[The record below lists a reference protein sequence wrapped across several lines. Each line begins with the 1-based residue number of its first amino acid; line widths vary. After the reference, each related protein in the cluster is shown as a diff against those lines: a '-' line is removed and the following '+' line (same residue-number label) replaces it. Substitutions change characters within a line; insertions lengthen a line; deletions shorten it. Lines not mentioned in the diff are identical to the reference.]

1 MRLGQL
7 SRKLEV
13 SSDQIAKLLNDNFRE
28 VSSHPN
34 VKLTDEEL
42 DFVQNHFPPPVKA
55 KTPEPAEPAPVLE
68 APTVEESPSEVDEV
82 EAEKEKE
89 EVEKETPEF
98 VESLRPQFISLEE
111 EFLAQTDGLELY
123 KTEKP
128 VLEGLKVV
136 GKIELPEPV
145 IKEKTEDDLVKEARK
160 TRERKSNR
168 RDDVRRRSGSNGP
181 SLIEARKKAERL
193 ERKKKIEEEKKLREL
208 KKKHYEENVKAKI
221 VKTPPKKKKK
231 PAQAVVAHIAPTTS
245 TVSKKRPL
253 KKAAP
258 KSTNPLKKFW
268 LWLNGEYDK

>member
-42 DFVQNHFPPPVKA
+42 TFVQNHFPPPVKA
-55 KTPEPAEPAPVLE
+55 KTPEPVQPAPVLE
-68 APTVEESPSEVDEV
+68 APTVEESPTEVDEV
-82 EAEKEKE
+82 ESEVD

-98 VESLRPQFISLEE
+98 IESLRPQVISLEE

-145 IKEKTEDDLVKEARK
+145 IKEKSEDDTIKEARK
-160 TRERKSNR
+160 TRDRNSNR
-168 RDDVRRRSGSNGP
+168 RGDVRRRPVSNGP
-181 SLIEARKKAERL
+181 SLIEARKKADRL
-193 ERKKKIEEEKKLREL
+193 EKKKKFEEEKKLRDL

-231 PAQAVVAHIAPTTS
+231 PVQAAVAHVAPTTS
-245 TVSKKRPL
+245 TVRKKTPSKK
-253 KKAAP
+253 ATP

-268 LWLNGEYDK
+268 LWLNGAYDN

>member
-7 SRKLEV
+7 SRQLEV

-55 KTPEPAEPAPVLE
+55 KTPEPAPVLE
-68 APTVEESPSEVDEV
+68 APTIEESPLEVDEV
-82 EAEKEKE
+82 DVKAE

-145 IKEKTEDDLVKEARK
+145 IKEKSDDDLVKEARK

-193 ERKKKIEEEKKLREL
+193 EKKKKFEEEKKLREL

-268 LWLNGEYDK
+268 LWLNGEYDN